1 MAPQCDSLEDN
12 AEGFGAKKKKK
23 RFYQKRFGVMLPWK
37 MEADLGLDEGRILF
51 TPMR

>member
-23 RFYQKRFGVMLPWK
+23 
-37 MEADLGLDEGRILF
+37 ILSKKVWSDVALENGS
-51 TPMR
+51 

>member
-23 RFYQKRFGVMLPWK
+23 K
-37 MEADLGLDEGRILF
+37 ILSKKVWSDVALENGS
-51 TPMR
+51 